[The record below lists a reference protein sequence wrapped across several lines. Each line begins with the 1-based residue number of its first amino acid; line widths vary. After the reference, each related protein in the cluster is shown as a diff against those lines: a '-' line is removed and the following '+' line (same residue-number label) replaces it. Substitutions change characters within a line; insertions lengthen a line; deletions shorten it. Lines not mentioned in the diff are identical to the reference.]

1 MTLMEEENNMY
12 DYRIRQNAERLTGG
26 LAQAGV

>member
-1 MTLMEEENNMY
+1 LENTFVTLEN
-12 DYRIRQNAERLTGG
+12 IEQEKEKCQRLTGG